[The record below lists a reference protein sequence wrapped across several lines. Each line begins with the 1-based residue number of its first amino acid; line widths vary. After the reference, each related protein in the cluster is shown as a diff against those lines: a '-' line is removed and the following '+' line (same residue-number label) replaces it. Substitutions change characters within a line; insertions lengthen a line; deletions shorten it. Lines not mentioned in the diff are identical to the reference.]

1 MMLEFQEGFFD
12 REIRDNF
19 YVDATMKTVWAAEME
34 VLQKIA
40 EVCDRHGIVWYAA
53 YGTLLGAVRHE
64 GFIPWDDDL
73 DIWVM
78 RSDYNR
84 LIQILA
90 RELPEGYNVRNPMYG
105 EGYGEY
111 HTCVSN
117 GKHISINEE
126 WLKQY
131 HGCPF
136 SVGMDIFPLDYLP
149 RAENESAIQAGLFS
163 VAMGCA
169 QSAASLEGSGEQ
181 KSIEKKQA
189 AIERIKEG
197 TRYLE
202 ENIGL
207 RIDWQ
212 LIEDGKWEQAASE
225 LWKWANYIAM
235 MYGEEESDYLVCY
248 MDYARWPQKKFSKEW
263 FAEVYSAAF
272 ENFMLPVP
280 GGYDQILRQIY
291 GDYHVCRRG
300 GSTHGYPFYEKE
312 LEEFYSLVRQSTRIS
327 GSDVDA
333 GISPVDWEKL
343 LVRED
348 GARKKIVLFTND
360 IADFIT
366 YRESALDKLES
377 VLQIF
382 YEAGERVLLWWRP
395 QKEMFNALTLAEQM
409 PELPTELSASSADSS
424 ANQSLAERYNVILK
438 RYKEAGW
445 GVCDEG
451 EDKIRAVEI
460 CDAYYGPQNNLAGK
474 FQDRG
479 KPVMVACGK

>member
-1 MMLEFQEGFFD
+1 MLEFQEGFFEC
-12 REIRDNF
+12 EIRDNF
-19 YVDATMKTVWAAEME
+19 YVDATMKSVWAAEME

-53 YGTLLGAVRHE
+53 YGTLLGAIRHE

-105 EGYGEY
+105 EGYDEY

-117 GKHISINEE
+117 GKHISVNEE

-149 RAENESAIQAGLFS
+149 REEKRRGVQEGLFS

-169 QSAASLEGSGEQ
+169 QSAAALEHDRKQ
-181 KSIEKKQA
+181 KTIEDTQA
-189 AIERIKEG
+189 AVGRICEG
-197 TRYLE
+197 IRYLE
-202 ENIGL
+202 ENVGA

-235 MYGEEESDYLVCY
+235 MYGEEESDCLVCY
-248 MDYARWPQKKFSKEW
+248 MDYARRPHKKFPKEW
-263 FAEVYSAAF
+263 FAEVYSATF

-300 GSTHGYPFYEKE
+300 GSTHGYPFYEKQ
-312 LEEFYSLVRQSTRIS
+312 LEELYSLVRQRMRIT
-327 GSDVDA
+327 GSDVDEGIFPA
-333 GISPVDWEKL
+333 GWEKL

-348 GARKKIVLFTND
+348 GIRKKVVLYTND

-366 YRESALDKLES
+366 YREAALDKLES

-382 YEAGERVLLWWRP
+382 YEARERVLLWWRP
-395 QKEMFNALTLAEQM
+395 QEEMPNALTLAEQM
-409 PELPTELSASSADSS
+409 PELPTDLSADSS
-424 ANQSLAERYNVILK
+424 ANQSLAERYDAILK
-438 RYKEAGW
+438 RYKAAGW

-451 EDKIRAVEI
+451 EDKMRAVEI
-460 CDAYYGPQNNLAGK
+460 CDAYYGPQNNLTEK
-474 FQDRG
+474 FQNGG
-479 KPVMVACGK
+479 KPIMVACGK